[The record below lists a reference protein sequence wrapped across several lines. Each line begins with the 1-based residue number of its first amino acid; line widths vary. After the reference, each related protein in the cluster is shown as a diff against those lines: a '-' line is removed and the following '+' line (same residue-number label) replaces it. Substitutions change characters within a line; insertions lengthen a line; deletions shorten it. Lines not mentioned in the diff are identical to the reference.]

1 MAERKITVHLSE
13 TTAPPTADWL
23 GLSGARVLIA
33 GAGGIGSACAT
44 GYLEAGAAV
53 VIIDR
58 DAGRLAELASDPVLS
73 AAHTM
78 QADLTQPGATAAA
91 VEAAIALL
99 GGLDVALHSVG
110 INDRRPALD
119 FTDAE
124 WDRVMDVNFTTAVRF
139 AQAAGR
145 YMVAQKAGR
154 IVLLSSVSGL
164 LAHKDHAPYAAS
176 KGAINQMMRVMANE
190 WAASGVGINAIAPGY
205 VETDLTSA
213 YLEKPGVRDRL
224 ESLVPA
230 GRLGSADDIVGPALF
245 LSSERSSFVTGHVLY
260 VDGGRT
266 LV

>member
-1 MAERKITVHLSE
+1 M
-13 TTAPPTADWL
+13 
-23 GLSGARVLIA
+23 LIA
-33 GAGGIGSACAT
+33 GAGGIGSACAA
-44 GYLEAGAAV
+44 GYLASGASV

-58 DAGRLAELASDPVLS
+58 DAARLAALGDEPPFS
-73 AAHTM
+73 AVQTVVC
-78 QADLTQPGATAAA
+78 DLTEPGAAAAA
-91 VEAAIALL
+91 VDSAVELL
-99 GGLDVALHSVG
+99 GGIDVALHSVG

-119 FTDAE
+119 FTDEE

-145 YMVAQKAGR
+145 HMVAQKSGR

-190 WAASGVGINAIAPGY
+190 WAGSGVTVNAIAPGY

-213 YLEKPGVRDRL
+213 YLDKPGVRERL
-224 ESLVPA
+224 EGLVPA
-230 GRLGSADDIVGPALF
+230 GRLGSADDIVGPTLF